1 MPTAPFIV
9 SVTYTQ
15 PTATV
20 PTGTLTILA
29 DLGDSVGPLTFEI
42 PGVTNG
48 IVTYNAPAGY
58 GQYAYTQS
66 GVPPG
71 TYDAFLYDA
80 APAAQRFDTLQFSVK
95 INPAPLSVRGCT
107 DPDADNYDPL
117 ATVDNGSCNYT
128 VRVLAADLPELAP
141 LGVPLRVALRSAA
154 VVGAVAAPA
163 TALLELANLGTAIG
177 VQVRVNGYLFSSGP
191 VIVPGRFRD
200 AASLVAALRAQP
212 VLAAGYEFSQP
223 APTQVL
229 VRARTPGLPGTPT
242 VTTSDAT
249 LLSITSTPGVAG
261 LHSER
266 RLRWGCYVEVW
277 AGCGNVFG
285 GPVDKKTAVLAQRL
299 PLDYRA
305 GNSYEFDIASVLRQ
319 FTGHAYPLADGSCP
333 DRLVS
338 YFLRYGEEYADSP
351 TDLRRPRST
360 YESPV
365 AWGLEAMEVPAP
377 VGGLRVLS
385 ARPSPWQ
392 VALGDRLPV
401 AVLAPPASAAALV
414 LRSRLATTRAT
425 TDAQLARPVALG
437 VVTQGNVLAAPAGT
451 LAGQLRLGG
460 SVLAKLD
467 FVAKGQLLTFVN
479 RQGGTD
485 SVRFSGLPDENSKRT
500 AASYTNS
507 AGPQNLAAEQA
518 LPTRLNSGRLD
529 RATWD
534 WLRRE
539 LGTSPTAWLD
549 TPDGA
554 LAVMI
559 TDVVPD
565 PDAKTGE
572 YYLAVDYQP
581 APVRGLSN

>member
-1 MPTAPFIV
+1 MPTAPFLV
-9 SVTYTQ
+9 SVSYTQ

-20 PTGTLTILA
+20 PTGTLSILA

-42 PGVTNG
+42 TGVTGG
-48 IVTYNAPAGY
+48 IVGGNAPAGY

-66 GVPPG
+66 GVAPG
-71 TYDAFLYDA
+71 TYDAFIYDA
-80 APAAQRFDTLQFSVK
+80 SPAKLPPSKFSVTV
-95 INPAPLSVRGCT
+95 NPPPPAVRGCT

-117 ATVDNGSCNYT
+117 ATLDNGSCAYS
-128 VRVLAADLPELAP
+128 VRVTMATDLPELAP
-141 LGVPLRVALRSAA
+141 LGVPLRVAFASAA

-163 TALLELANLGTAIG
+163 TALLELANLGAAIG

-212 VLAAGYEFSQP
+212 VLAASYTFSQP
-223 APTQVL
+223 SPTQVL
-229 VRARTPGLPGTPT
+229 VTARTPGLPGTPT
-242 VTTSDAT
+242 VTTSNAA
-249 LLSITSTPGVAG
+249 LLSVASTPAVAG

-285 GPVDKKTAVLAQRL
+285 GPLDKKTAVLAQRL
-299 PLDYRA
+299 PLDYRPD
-305 GNSYEFDIASVLRQ
+305 NRYEFDIASALRQ

-360 YESPV
+360 YESPI
-365 AWGLEAMEVPAP
+365 AWGLEAMTVPAP

-385 ARPSPWQ
+385 SRPSPWQ

-401 AVLAPPASAAALV
+401 AVLAAPSDARLV

-425 TDAQLARPVALG
+425 TDAQLVRPVATG
-437 VVTQGNVLAAPAGT
+437 VVTQGNALAAPAGT
-451 LAGQLRLGG
+451 LAGELRIGG
-460 SVLAKLD
+460 AVLAALT
-467 FVAKGQLLTFVN
+467 FGAKGPLLTFVN
-479 RQGGTD
+479 LEGGTD
-485 SVRFSGLPDENSKRT
+485 SVRFGGLPDENSKRS
-500 AASYTNS
+500 ASTYTNG
-507 AGPQNLAAEQA
+507 AGPQTVAAELA
-518 LPTRLNSGRLD
+518 MPTRLYSGRLD

-549 TPDGA
+549 TPAGA
-554 LAVMI
+554 LPVTI

-565 PDAKTGE
+565 SDLVKGE
-572 YYLAVDYQP
+572 YFLAVDYSP